1 MMKKYDT
8 AGYGNPE
15 TIFWKRGVYGHLQKP
30 AHFVH
35 NSRVESKY
43 AETTDCEM
51 VSNILSDWNNRE
63 LKQRRRRR
71 QLELQKKQ

>member
-1 MMKKYDT
+1 MKKYDT

-15 TIFWKRGVYGHLQKP
+15 TILWKEGRIRPP
-30 AHFVH
+30 AETSFFVH

-51 VSNILSDWNNRE
+51 ASNILSDWNNRE